1 MTTPQDIRD
10 AIEQFLTELYEKK
23 CADAQKKRHGVTDE
37 KKLQSIENDLTPYHP
52 SNWISQKALVFAKN
66 LKFGSHLVKHI
77 HSSSKGDNIY
87 FSAQNSLP
95 ENLCASQSV
104 PQDEYI
110 LDATGNAADLP
121 LAKFFDIAIG
131 QTTLKQLLLQ
141 DNPAVHGVFAD
152 NEQQSLEYCR
162 IFQAALKAENQQPK
176 SDERNKQLLWF
187 CADETEENK
196 QYQVLIPLY
205 PVALAHC
212 LYNKVQQ
219 RFADTVKDGEKARK
233 ENKAYSQKYATVHD
247 LAFVK
252 LGGANPQGVSQINS
266 SKQRGKHFLLP
277 SLPPQFNADKV
288 HFSRRAKSFFVDS
301 LLYRSQIADDL
312 KAVVNDL
319 KAVVES
325 DKHKMEIRDKR
336 KQALHSLY
344 GKILSLADAYREQP
358 AGWTKD
364 YALES
369 LSEIYWLDPNNP
381 RFAEQIPDNWQQH
394 IAGRFAHWLIAWL
407 KKQFPHEKHHF
418 NDIEYDE
425 IFKSFQAAL
434 LFGDN

>member
-52 SNWISQKALVFAKN
+52 NNWISQKALVFAEQ
-66 LKFGSHLVKHI
+66 LKFGTHLAKHT
-77 HSSSKGDNIY
+77 HSDSKGDNVY

-110 LDATGNAADLP
+110 LDATGNAAALP

-141 DNPAVHGVFAD
+141 DNHAVHGVFAD

-162 IFQAALKAENQQPK
+162 IFQAALKAENQHPK

-205 PVALAHC
+205 PVALVHC

-219 RFADTVKDGEKARK
+219 RFADTVKNGEKARK

-252 LGGANPQGVSQINS
+252 LGGANPQNLSQINS
-266 SKQRGKHFLLP
+266 KQGGKHFLLP
-277 SLPPQFNADKV
+277 SLPPQFNAGKV

-312 KAVVNDL
+312 KAVV
-319 KAVVES
+319 ES
-325 DKHKMEIRDKR
+325 DKHTMDIRNKR
-336 KQALHSLY
+336 KLALYSLC
-344 GKILSLADAYREQP
+344 GKILSLAAVYREQP

-369 LSEIYWLDPNNP
+369 PSEIYWLDPNNP
-381 RFAEQIPDNWQQH
+381 RFAEQPPDWQQH
-394 IAGRFAHWLIAWL
+394 IAGRFSHWLIAWL

-418 NDIEYDE
+418 NDTEDRE
-425 IFKSFQAAL
+425 VFKSFQAAL
-434 LFGDN
+434 LFGDK